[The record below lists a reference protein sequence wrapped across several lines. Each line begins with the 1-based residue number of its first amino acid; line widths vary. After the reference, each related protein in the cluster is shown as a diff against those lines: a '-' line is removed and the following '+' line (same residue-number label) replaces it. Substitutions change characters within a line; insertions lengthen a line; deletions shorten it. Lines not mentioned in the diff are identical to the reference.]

1 MSNKVLVCVQCAVC
15 TYNGHKTFHL
25 FKQFVFTKFQINLYC
40 CAGKRNEYT
49 DEHFECAN
57 AIHTFIEM
65 TMASVV
71 VVVVAAGWLFIVLF
85 LRSTSFSLLRR
96 CFRCFVARSM
106 M

>member
-1 MSNKVLVCVQCAVC
+1 MSNSAVFVQS

-65 TMASVV
+65 TTASFVV
-71 VVVVAAGWLFIVLF
+71 VIAAGWLFIVLF
-85 LRSTSFSLLRR
+85 FVAPVFLLLRL
-96 CFRCFVARSM
+96 CFCRFVARSM

>member
-1 MSNKVLVCVQCAVC
+1 MCAMC

-65 TMASVV
+65 TIASVV
-71 VVVVAAGWLFIVLF
+71 VVIAGWLVVYRFAF
-85 LRSTSFSLLRR
+85 QSTSFSLLRL
-96 CFRCFVARSM
+96 CFCCFVARSM